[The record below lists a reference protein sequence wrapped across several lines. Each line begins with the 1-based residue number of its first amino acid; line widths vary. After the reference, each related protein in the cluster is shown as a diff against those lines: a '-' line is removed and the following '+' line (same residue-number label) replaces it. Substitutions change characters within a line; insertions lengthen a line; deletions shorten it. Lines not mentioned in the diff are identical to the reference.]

1 LTVTKQNNKPIP
13 IVGVE
18 VKRDIL
24 WRVYLSFLGVV
35 LLSFIVLGRAV
46 YIQRVQGK
54 YWRSMSDSMH
64 QRFVELDAERGTI
77 YSEDGEMLSTSVP
90 YFDIYID
97 FAADG
102 LREKNG
108 KCFKE
113 NIDSFSI
120 ALSKFFGDKS
130 SAEYKKELKK
140 AYAGEDRY
148 YLLHKGLTFEEYK
161 QFRNFPLVRFGR
173 NKSGVISEVQ
183 SKRLNPFGM
192 LAKRTIGLARDNAQN
207 VGLERTYDTLLKGTS
222 GKRLV
227 RFLSGGAAVPVD
239 GYEIEPENGKDV
251 ITTLDIQMQDIVESA
266 LMKMLVQSQSQ
277 YGTCI
282 VMETK
287 TGKIK
292 ALANLGRAKDSSYGE
307 SLNYALQATEPGSTI
322 KLATL
327 LSVLDHGSSTIN
339 DLVNIGSTGSAYVG
353 VRNVTDD
360 ERSDKPLL
368 TLRECFARSSNVGM
382 SMVAYKAFANEPD
395 LFKNYLHKFRLD
407 KKTEIDLV
415 GEGAPVLPKLK
426 RNKEG
431 LHAMVTASFGYAI
444 QVTPLQTLMLYNAIA
459 NDGKMMKPYLVNSIK
474 SDGITVKEF
483 SPIVVDEQIVNP
495 QIVKAAKT
503 CMESVVTEGTAK
515 DVFKDFP
522 FAVAGK
528 TGTAHVADGAHGYDG
543 GIYQATF
550 VGYFPAN
557 APEYTCIVVIKTK
570 PHAAIHFGAQLSAP
584 VFKEIATKLYAQFVQ
599 GKKSVPFQLIPDS
612 SFYQYAGYTPDV
624 KNVFNSLNVNHI
636 DSSDKN
642 SWSWV
647 YNNNYKPVVKAEAIS
662 KNEMPDVKSM
672 TLKDALYLLENM
684 NVKVITKGRGK
695 VVAQDVLPGTTIN
708 KNQVVTLLLN

>member
-1 LTVTKQNNKPIP
+1 
-13 IVGVE
+13 
-18 VKRDIL
+18 
-24 WRVYLSFLGVV
+24 
-35 LLSFIVLGRAV
+35 
-46 YIQRVQGK
+46 
-54 YWRSMSDSMH
+54 MSDSMH
-64 QRFVELDAERGTI
+64 QKFVELDAERGTI

-97 FAADG
+97 FGADG

-108 KCFKE
+108 KRFKE

-120 ALSKFFGDKS
+120 ALAKFFNDKTI
-130 SAEYKKELKK
+130 AEYKKDLKK
-140 AYAGEDRY
+140 AYSDEDRY
-148 YLLHKGLTFEEYK
+148 YLLRKGLSFEEYK
-161 QFRNFPLVRFGR
+161 QFRTFPLVRFGR
-173 NKSGVISEVQ
+173 NKSGVIAEVH

-227 RFLSGGAAVPVD
+227 RYLSGGAAVPVD
-239 GYEIEPENGKDV
+239 GYEIDPENGKDV
-251 ITTLDIQMQDIVESA
+251 ITTIDIQMQDIVESA
-266 LMKMLVQSQSQ
+266 LMKQLMQSGSQ
-277 YGTCI
+277 YGTAI

-292 ALANLGRAKDSSYGE
+292 ALANLGRNIGKNNDTTYTE

-327 LSVLDHGSSTIN
+327 LAVLDHGSSTIN
-339 DLVNIGSTGSAYVG
+339 SLVNIGSTGSAYVG

-395 LFKNYLHKFRLD
+395 MFKNYLQKWHLD
-407 KKTEIDLV
+407 RRTGIDLV
-415 GEGAPVLPKLK
+415 GEGAPVLPKVK

-444 QVTPLQTLMLYNAIA
+444 QVTPLQTLTLYNAIA

-474 SDGITVKEF
+474 SNGITVKEF
-483 SPIVVDEQIVNP
+483 SPTVVEEQLVKP

-503 CMESVVTEGTAK
+503 CMESVVSEGTAK
-515 DVFKDFP
+515 DIFKDFP
-522 FAVAGK
+522 CPVAGK
-528 TGTAHVADGAHGYDG
+528 TGTAHVADGVHGYGD

-570 PHAAIHFGAQLSAP
+570 PHAAVHFGAALAGP
-584 VFKEIATKLYAQFVQ
+584 VFREIATKLYAQYVQ
-599 GKKSVPFQLIPDS
+599 GKKTAPLRLTADS
-612 SFYQYAGYTPDV
+612 SSYEYAGYSSDMN
-624 KNVFNSLNVNHI
+624 NVLNTLHVYHL
-636 DSSDKN
+636 DSSYKN
-642 SWSWV
+642 SWSWI
-647 YNNNYKPVVKAEAIS
+647 YNKNYKPVVKAETVS
-662 KNEMPDVKSM
+662 NNTMPDVKNM

-684 NVKVITKGRGK
+684 NVKVLTKGRGK
-695 VVAQDVLPGTTIN
+695 VVAQDILPGTAIN
-708 KNQVVTLLLN
+708 KNQTVTLLLN

>member
-1 LTVTKQNNKPIP
+1 MD
-13 IVGVE
+13 

-46 YIQRVQGK
+46 YIQRFQGN

-64 QRFVELDAERGTI
+64 QKFVKLDAERGTI

-97 FAADG
+97 FGADG

-108 KCFKE
+108 KRFKE

-120 ALSKFFGDKS
+120 ALAKLFKDKTS
-130 SAEYKKELKK
+130 SEYKKELKK
-140 AYAGEDRY
+140 AYANEERY
-148 YLLHKGLTFEEYK
+148 YLLHKGLSFEEYK
-161 QFRNFPLVRFGR
+161 QFRNFPLVKSGR
-173 NKSGVISEVQ
+173 NKSGVIAEVK

-207 VGLERTYDTLLKGTS
+207 VGIERTYDSLLKGTS

-227 RFLSGGAAVPVD
+227 RYLSGGAAVPVD
-239 GYEIEPENGKDV
+239 GYEIDPENGKDI

-266 LMKMLVQSQSQ
+266 LKKVLVQTGSPC
-277 YGTCI
+277 GTSI

-292 ALANLGRAKDSSYGE
+292 AIANLRRDKDSSYNE
-307 SLNYALQATEPGSTI
+307 SLNYALQATEPGSTM

-327 LSVLDHGSSTIN
+327 LAVLDHGTSTIN
-339 DLVNIGSTGSAYVG
+339 DLINIGSTGNAFVG

-382 SMVAYKAFANEPD
+382 SMVAYKAFANEPN
-395 LFKNYLHKFRLD
+395 LFKNYLQKWHLD
-407 KKTEIDLV
+407 RKTGIDLL
-415 GEGAPVLPKLK
+415 GEGAPVLPKVK

-431 LHAMVTASFGYAI
+431 LHAMITASFGYAI
-444 QVTPLQTLMLYNAIA
+444 QVTPLQTLMLYNTIA
-459 NDGKMMKPYLVNSIK
+459 NDGKMMKPYLVNSIR
-474 SDGITVKEF
+474 SNGITVKEF
-483 SPIVVDEQIVNP
+483 SPTILEEQIVSP
-495 QIVKAAKT
+495 EIVKNAKI

-515 DVFKDFP
+515 EVFKNFSFP
-522 FAVAGK
+522 VAGK
-528 TGTAHVADGAHGYDG
+528 TGTAHVADGVHGYAD

-557 APEYTCIVVIKTK
+557 APQYTCIVVIKTQ
-570 PHAAIHFGAQLSAP
+570 PHATVHFGAALAGP
-584 VFKEIATKLYAQFVQ
+584 VFKEIATKLYAQYVQ
-599 GKKSVPFQLIPDS
+599 GKKNAPLQLTADS
-612 SFYQYAGYTPDV
+612 SSYQYAGYTADV
-624 KNVFNSLNVNHI
+624 KNVFSMLHVNHV
-636 DSSDKN
+636 DSSFKN
-642 SWSWV
+642 NWSWI
-647 YNNNYKPVVKAEAIS
+647 YNNNYKPVMKAEIIS
-662 KNEMPDVKSM
+662 KNTMPNVKSM

-684 NVKVITKGRGK
+684 DIKVLSKGRGK
-695 VVAQDVLPGTTIN
+695 VIAQDILPGTIIN
-708 KNQVVTLLLN
+708 KNQTVTLLLN

>member
-1 LTVTKQNNKPIP
+1 MD
-13 IVGVE
+13 

-24 WRVYLSFLGVV
+24 WRVYLSFLGVA
-35 LLSFIVLGRAV
+35 LLSFIVVGRAV
-46 YIQRVQGK
+46 YIQRVQGN

-64 QRFVELDAERGTI
+64 QKFVELNAERGTI
-77 YSEDGEMLSTSVP
+77 YSEDGEMLSASVP

-97 FAADG
+97 FGADG

-108 KCFKE
+108 KRFRE
-113 NIDSFSI
+113 NVDSFSI
-120 ALSKFFGDKS
+120 ALAKFFNDKS
-130 SAEYKKELKK
+130 SSEYRKELKK
-140 AYAGEDRY
+140 AYADKDRY
-148 YLLHKGLTFEEYK
+148 YFLHKGLTFEDYK
-161 QFRNFPLVRFGR
+161 QFRNFPLVRLGR
-173 NKSGVISEVQ
+173 NKGGVIAEVQ

-207 VGLERTYDTLLKGTS
+207 VGLERTYDTMLKGTT

-239 GYEIEPENGKDV
+239 GYEIDPENGKDI

-266 LMKMLVQSQSQ
+266 LMKALVQSQAQ

-292 ALANLGRAKDSSYGE
+292 AIANLGKGKDSTYSE

-322 KLATL
+322 KLVTL

-339 DLVNIGSTGSAYVG
+339 DLVNVGSTGSAYVG

-382 SMVAYKAFANEPD
+382 SMVAYKAFASEPD
-395 LFKNYLHKFRLD
+395 VYKNYLHKFHLD
-407 KKTEIDLV
+407 KKTGIDLL

-444 QVTPLQTLMLYNAIA
+444 QVTPLQTLTLYNAIA
-459 NDGKMMKPYLVNSIK
+459 NDGKMVKPYLVNSIK
-474 SDGITVKEF
+474 NNGITVKEF
-483 SPIVVDEQIVNP
+483 LPTVIDDQVVKPE
-495 QIVKAAKT
+495 IVKNAKL
-503 CMESVVTEGTAK
+503 CMESVVTEGTGK
-515 DVFKDFP
+515 EVFKDFP
-522 FAVAGK
+522 FPVAGK
-528 TGTAHVADGAHGYDG
+528 TGTAHVADGIHGYGD

-584 VFKEIATKLYAQFVQ
+584 VFKEIATKLYAQYVQ
-599 GKKSVPFQLIPDS
+599 GKKTRPLQLVIDS
-612 SFYQYAGYTPDV
+612 SSYQYAGYTPDV
-624 KNVFNSLNVNHI
+624 KNVFNTLGINHI
-636 DSSDKN
+636 DSSYKN
-642 SWSWV
+642 NWSRI
-647 YNNNYKPVVKAEAIS
+647 YNNNYRPVVKAETIS
-662 KNEMPDVKSM
+662 KNTMPGLKNM

-684 NVKVITKGRGK
+684 NVKVVVKGRGK
-695 VVAQDVLPGTTIN
+695 IVAQDVLPGTSIN
-708 KNQVVTLLLN
+708 KNQTVTLLLN